1 MSTLQLQKVLGSGAF
16 GTVYLGLLQTG
27 KTSTYVAV
35 KVMSKEGAS
44 SDRFLK
50 RLRDEATLLTLLD
63 TSLIIKVLGSCS
75 IRGLDA
81 VILEYVDGV
90 DMHKLYCSSIQV
102 PAHIIAVLGAR
113 VAEGLHMAHTA
124 IHPQTKTPLSV
135 IHRDIK
141 PGNIMLTKN
150 GEVKL
155 CDFGIA
161 KAVFETRESYTSP
174 QEILG
179 TKDYI
184 APEYVIQG
192 RITTA
197 ADVYA
202 MGLSL
207 LQLLLKGS
215 IGELKLTQREHEQR
229 IQILIRRLPTQ
240 YKTIS
245 PVLAQILSWDPSQ
258 RPSALQCAQQFQTIA
273 QKIPSISFAQWSQK
287 WISELLKQLPP
298 PKDKLQLLGVT
309 VTLDEQQRF
318 SIRGQ
323 ETQQKEF
330 SAPDPIPPQYIY
342 IALGVFAGVF
352 SYALIFS
359 FLFSLASQ

>member
-1 MSTLQLQKVLGSGAF
+1 MGSLHLQKVLGSGAF
-16 GTVYLGLLQTG
+16 GTVYRGLLEESG
-27 KTSTYVAV
+27 VSTTVAV

-44 SDRFLK
+44 SERFLR
-50 RLRDEATLLTLLD
+50 RLRDEATLLTLLN

-81 VILEYVDGV
+81 VLLEFVDGI
-90 DMHKLYCSSIQV
+90 DMHKLYSSSI
-102 PAHIIAVLGAR
+102 HIPLHITAYLGAKI
-113 VAEGLHMAHTA
+113 AEGLHMAHTA
-124 IHPQTKTPLSV
+124 SHPKTNTPLSV

-141 PGNIMLTKN
+141 PGNIMITRDGL
-150 GEVKL
+150 VKL

-192 RITTA
+192 RITPA

-215 IGELKLTQREHEQR
+215 IGTLKLNQRAHEQR
-229 IQILIRRLPTQ
+229 IHGLIRRLPSNFQ
-240 YKTIS
+240 AIS
-245 PVLAQILSWDPSQ
+245 QLLAKMLAWEPQQ
-258 RPSALQCAQQFQTIA
+258 RPSAQECAVQLYAMSQTKQGESFQE
-273 QKIPSISFAQWSQK
+273 WSQK
-287 WISELLKQLPP
+287 WITEIMRQAPP
-298 PKDKLQLLGVT
+298 PKDALQLLGIT
-309 VTLDEQQRF
+309 VSLDNQHDFTHKQQ
-318 SIRGQ
+318 Q
-323 ETQQKEF
+323 PTQPKIT
-330 SAPDPIPPQYIY
+330 AVPIPAPYLY
-342 IALGVFAGVF
+342 VGAGVLMGIFFF
-352 SYALIFS
+352 SLLFSLIFS
-359 FLFSLASQ
+359 LSSS